1 MPIPVNWYEIQSEYD
16 PIKVKFLLKKIFSGN
31 LNHLVNV
38 AILLLETDVTLR
50 VMSVPAIEIA
60 SFRLSWKIFL
70 KKKLTFTF
78 VVLSW
83 KKKY

>member
-1 MPIPVNWYEIQSEYD
+1 MPIPVNWYEIQSEYG
-16 PIKVKFLLKKIFSGN
+16 PTKVKFLLKKIFSGN

-38 AILLLETDVTLR
+38 AISLLETDITLR

-70 KKKLTFTF
+70 MKKLTFTF
-78 VVLSW
+78 VDLSW